1 MYKQMKLMKNLFG
14 ILITLAVLNSCDKF
28 GNKDAQTISLAGTWN
43 FSIDADKQ
51 GEKEKWFTSELPE
64 TVQLPGSMDE
74 NEKGTPV
81 AITSARYLNRQYKYE
96 GVAWYQKKVVIPED
110 WNKKHISLF
119 IERAHWSSQVWVD
132 DKKVPGVQESLSV
145 PHRHDV
151 TDFLTPGEHTLTVT
165 IDNTVRFA
173 LGGHSYSQN
182 TQTNWNGMTGRIEL
196 QAKDPVWIDDVQL
209 YPNLVEK
216 TLKVNLK
223 LQNILENQ
231 SNGVLTFSVG
241 KKLLEKEV
249 ALAANSSSEISV
261 NVELPD
267 DIELWDD
274 FSPSLHTLEIELEGE
289 GFKDQSAT
297 KFGMREVSKV
307 KNRIAING
315 VPTFLRGN
323 VENCEFPLTGY
334 PSSSVEDWKEMFR
347 VFQEYGLNHVRFHS
361 YTPTKAAFIAADEMG
376 MILQTE
382 LPFWGLTGEDAEKDA
397 YLARELDRILDEY
410 GNHPSFVMMCMG
422 NELNVRAGDF
432 NVTEKWVKHGQQK
445 DPRHMYSASTS
456 LFQKYRESDE
466 YLIATRLRQISDAGT
481 EWNHYKTLKDFYK
494 GDPPAPVISHELG
507 QWCVYPDFRDLP
519 KYTGTLQPENL
530 KIFKKGLEEHHMGDQ
545 ATDFVLASGKLSAL
559 LYRQAMEG
567 VFRTPGSGGF
577 QLLQLHDFPGQG
589 TATIGLLNVFKE
601 SKGVITPEAFRQS
614 CDDAVALLRFEKRTW
629 NSSDTFTGIAEFVHH
644 RRTPMEGVTA
654 EWNIRTDDGK
664 SIASGHFDKVDVP
677 NSELIEL
684 GNIAADLSAVKKAS
698 RLTVSLTVA
707 DEITNEWNIW
717 VYPDIKEDAGD
728 VLISKT
734 WDAATKQALKD
745 GKTVLFMPKLV
756 AGPHTIPA
764 QFLPPFWSPLFK
776 TAQSSTMGLL
786 MDPKHPVFKDF
797 PTDFHTDWQW
807 FDVLVTK
814 KLPKSTA
821 WMWSGF
827 DTYAPVIENLPTDYR
842 PIIQPIDHFYRN
854 KRLGLLFEGT
864 YGNGK
869 IMICAADLD
878 KDTDR
883 RIAAP
888 HLKQSILNY
897 MNSEDFAPT
906 LQLTDAM
913 FEDWLDDS
921 TDEALLKVKHV
932 SSQHR
937 KRVGANV
944 LDGNGYSYWLT
955 GNKKGINYPHEIHF
969 EFPEP
974 VLVKGFKYTP
984 RQDFEKQG
992 LIKNYEIYVT
1002 DHAFHWYTAVA
1013 KGTFKEGRKQQTV
1026 LFDKPKAGRN
1036 IRFVALEG
1044 MNKNDK
1050 YATMAEFELITEE
1063 LTTEEYVP

>member
-1 MYKQMKLMKNLFG
+1 MKNVFG
-14 ILITLAVLNSCDKF
+14 VLIALVFMSSCNQASDV
-28 GNKDAQTISLAGTWN
+28 DSQTISLAGTWK
-43 FSIDADKQ
+43 FSIDADKL
-51 GEKEKWFTSELPE
+51 GEKEKWFTQELPE
-64 TVQLPGSMDE
+64 IVQLPGSMDE

-81 AITSARYLNRQYKYE
+81 AVTSARYLNRQYKYE
-96 GVAWYQKKVVIPED
+96 GVAWYQKKVVIPND
-110 WNKKHISLF
+110 WDKKHISLF
-119 IERAHWSSQVWVD
+119 IERAHWSSKVWVD
-132 DKKVPGVQESLSV
+132 EKKVPGIQESLSV
-145 PHRHDV
+145 PHRHDL
-151 TDFLTPGEHTLTVT
+151 TDYLTPGEHTISVS

-173 LGGHSYSQN
+173 LGGHAYSQN

-196 QAKDPVWIDDVQL
+196 QAKDPVWIEAVQL
-209 YPNLVEK
+209 YPNVADK

-223 LQNILENQ
+223 LQSILAQE
-231 SNGVLTFSVG
+231 SKGVLTFSVD
-241 KKLLEKEV
+241 KKILEKEV
-249 ALAANSSSEISV
+249 KLPTNSSSEISV
-261 NVELPD
+261 DLQLPEN
-267 DIELWDD
+267 IELWDD
-274 FSPSLHTLEIELEGE
+274 YTPVLHTLEIALNGE
-289 GFKDQSAT
+289 EFNDKSAT

-307 KNRIAING
+307 DNRVALNG

-334 PSSSVEDWKEMFR
+334 PSAAVDDWKKMFR
-347 VFQEYGLNHVRFHS
+347 AFQEYGLNHVRFHS

-410 GNHPSFVMMCMG
+410 GNHPSFVLMCMG

-432 NVTEKWVKHGQQK
+432 DVTEKWVKHGQQK

-466 YLIATRLRQISDAGT
+466 YLVATRLRQISSAGT
-481 EWNHYKTLKDFYK
+481 DWNHYNTLQDFY
-494 GDPPAPVISHELG
+494 GGNPPAPVISHELG

-545 ATDFVLASGKLSAL
+545 ATDFVMASGKLSTM
-559 LYRQAMEG
+559 LYRQAMEA

-589 TATIGLLNVFKE
+589 TASIGILNVFKE
-601 SKGVITPEAFRQS
+601 SKGLITPEAFRQS
-614 CDDAVALLRFEKRTW
+614 CNDAVALLQFEKRTW
-629 NSSDTFTGIAEFVHH
+629 KSSDTFTGKAEFVHY
-644 RRTPMEGVTA
+644 RRESMKQA
-654 EWNIRTDDGK
+654 KSEWTIQTDDGK
-664 SIASGHFDKVDVP
+664 TIASGKFDTADIP
-677 NSELIEL
+677 NAKLTSI
-684 GNIAADLSAVKKAS
+684 GDISVDLSSIHKAS
-698 RLTVSLTVA
+698 RLTIKITV
-707 DEITNEWNIW
+707 DGEITNDWNIW
-717 VYPDIKEDAGD
+717 VYPEIKEAAGD
-728 VLISKT
+728 VLISKEWNQST
-734 WDAATKQALKD
+734 RDALNQGQDVLLMLRLKS
-745 GKTVLFMPKLV
+745 
-756 AGPHTIPA
+756 GPNTIPS

-776 TAQSSTMGLL
+776 TSQSSTMGLL

-814 KLPKSTA
+814 KLPRSND

-842 PIIQPIDHFYRN
+842 PLIQPIDHFYRN
-854 KRLGLLFEGT
+854 KRLGLLFEGV
-864 YGNGK
+864 YGKGK
-869 IMICAADLD
+869 LMLCFADLD
-878 KDTDR
+878 SDTER

-897 MNSEDFAPT
+897 MNMPEFEPT
-906 LQLTDAM
+906 LKITDAM
-913 FEDWLDDS
+913 FDQWLDS
-921 TDEALLKVKHV
+921 SSDEEGLKIKHV

-937 KRVGANV
+937 KKIGENV
-944 LDGNGYSYWLT
+944 LDDNGYSIWLT
-955 GNKKGINYPHEIHF
+955 ENKKGINYPHEIHF

-1013 KGTFKEGRKQQTV
+1013 KGTFTEGRKQQTI

-1036 IRFVALEG
+1036 IRFVAVEG
-1044 MNKNDK
+1044 MDKNDK
-1050 YATMAEFELITEE
+1050 YASMAGFELITEE